1 MEKGKGLAKIEGG
14 RERRRGGR
22 EVGRGRRWM
31 GRLEGRGKRVTMR
44 RGHIDKQLRRPIEKM
59 KR

>member
-1 MEKGKGLAKIEGG
+1 MEKGKGLAKIEGGRERRRGG

-44 RGHIDKQLRRPIEKM
+44 RGHID
-59 KR
+59 